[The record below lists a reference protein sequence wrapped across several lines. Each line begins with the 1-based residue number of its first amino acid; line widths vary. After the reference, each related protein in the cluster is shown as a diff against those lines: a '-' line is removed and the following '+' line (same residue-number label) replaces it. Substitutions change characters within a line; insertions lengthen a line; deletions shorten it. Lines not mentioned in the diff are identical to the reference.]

1 MKKKVLVG
9 MSGGVDSS
17 VAAALLKEQGYDVTG
32 ATMRLW
38 AHGDADEEHVKSVV
52 RDAKRVADSLGI
64 DLIELDFKKE
74 FLDSVVDNFID
85 EYKNGHTPNPCVV
98 CNKRVKFGVMLEK
111 ALELGFDYIATGH
124 YAKIAFNEKTD
135 RYMLKKGDSPKKD
148 QTYFLYHLTQHQ
160 LSHTLM
166 PIGSFE
172 KEAIRA
178 MAEERGLP
186 VAHKPDSQEICF
198 ITDDDYSRFIT
209 EYADFT
215 PKQGDI
221 FDTFGNRLGQHK
233 GLIYYTIGQ
242 RKGIGA
248 YGRPM
253 FVKEIHPDTNSI
265 VLGEKGM
272 EFSHEL
278 LGEDASYIPF
288 DKLEGEM
295 RVSAKVRYQAPPAP
309 AIITPH
315 GENGVRVV
323 FDEPQ
328 RAITP
333 GQAVVFYNGD
343 EVIGGAT
350 VVRG

>member
-17 VAAALLKEQGYDVTG
+17 VTAALLKEQGYDVTG

-38 AHGDADEEHVKSVV
+38 AHNDADEQHIKLTIN
-52 RDAKRVADSLGI
+52 DARRVCDSLN
-64 DLIELDFKKE
+64 IEHIVLDFKDDFIKT
-74 FLDSVVDNFID
+74 VVGNFID
-85 EYKNGHTPNPCVV
+85 EYKSGRTPNPCVI
-98 CNKRVKFGVMLEK
+98 CNKRLKFGTMLDS
-111 ALELGFDYIATGH
+111 ALESGFDFIATGH
-124 YAKIAFNEKTD
+124 YAKIAYNPDTG

-166 PIGSFE
+166 PIGTFE
-172 KEAIRA
+172 KTEIRA
-178 MAEERGLP
+178 MAQQRGLP
-186 VAHKPDSQEICF
+186 VANKPDSQEICF
-198 ITDDDYSRFIT
+198 IRNDDYSAFIT

-215 PKQGDI
+215 PESGDI
-221 FDTFGNRLGQHK
+221 FDTAGNIIGKHK

-253 FVKEIHPDTNSI
+253 FVKEIHPESNSI
-265 VLGEKGM
+265 ILGEKGM
-272 EFSHEL
+272 EFSSEL
-278 LGEDASYIPF
+278 TASNASYIPF
-288 DKLEGEM
+288 DRLTGEM
-295 RVSAKVRYQAPPAP
+295 RVTAKVRYQAPPSP
-309 AIITPH
+309 AVITPV

-323 FDEPQ
+323 FDMPQ
-328 RAITP
+328 RAVTP

-343 EVIGGAT
+343 EVVGGAT
-350 VVRG
+350 VD

>member
-1 MKKKVLVG
+1 MKKKVLIG

-17 VAAALLKEQGYDVTG
+17 VSALLLKEQGYDVTG

-38 AHGDADEEHVKSVV
+38 AHDDENEEHVKGVV
-52 RDAKRVADSLGI
+52 SDAKKVCNAIGI
-64 DLIELDFKKE
+64 DFIELDFKDE
-74 FLDSVVDNFID
+74 FIGSVVDNFID
-85 EYKNGHTPNPCVV
+85 EYKNGRTPNPCVV
-98 CNKRVKFGVMLEK
+98 CNKKLKFAAMLDK

-124 YAKIAFNEKTD
+124 YAKIEYNEDTK
-135 RYMLKKGDSPKKD
+135 RYMLKKGTSIKKD

-166 PIGSFE
+166 PIGGYE
-172 KEAIRA
+172 KEDIRKI
-178 MAEERGLP
+178 AEEKGLP
-186 VAHKPDSQEICF
+186 VANKPDSQEICF
-198 ITDDDYSRFIT
+198 IRNDDYSRFIT
-209 EYADFT
+209 EYADFV
-215 PKQGDI
+215 PKEGDI
-221 FDTFGNRLGQHK
+221 FDTMGNKIGQHR

-253 FVKEIHPDTNSI
+253 FVKEIHPENNSI

-272 EFSHEL
+272 EFSGEL
-278 LGEDASYIPF
+278 IGVNASYIPF
-288 DKLEGEM
+288 DKLESEM
-295 RVSAKVRYQAPPAP
+295 RVCAKVRYQAPPAP
-309 AIITPH
+309 ATITPID
-315 GENGVRVV
+315 ENKVKVV

-333 GQAVVFYNGD
+333 GQAVVFYIDD

-350 VVRG
+350 VVV